1 MTLFL
6 IAVFVMLL
14 LLVAGLPIAFS
25 LAIVGVFGFAL
36 VRGLEPALIMI
47 GQVGIDSSTNYSF
60 SVLPLFVLMGNI
72 IGRTSIAEDL
82 YAAVNT
88 LLGHRRGGL
97 AMATV
102 GACGGFAAI
111 SGSSYACAATM
122 TGIAVPAMRKHNY
135 EAGFAAAS
143 VAVGGTLGVLI
154 PPSIGMVF
162 YSLITGVSL
171 GQLMI
176 AGILPGMLTIAL
188 YVVAISILTR
198 VRPSAGPPGNRFSW
212 RDRARAI
219 AKIWPMFVLF
229 VAIIGGIYV
238 GLFTAMEAAGVG
250 AASALLMAVLRRAL
264 SVTVFRSVLTDTIK
278 TTANLYMVFFGAL
291 LFANFVTIVGVP
303 ATLTDWISSA
313 NYTPLGVLAVTLL
326 IYLALGCI
334 LESSSLLLLTLPVF
348 FPVLTSVGYDP
359 VWFGIFVIVVAEIGL
374 ITPPIGMNVY
384 VVSSMLPDVPPNR
397 IFAGLWPFLAADVIR
412 VALLI
417 AFPVIVL
424 LLPNLM

>member
-1 MTLFL
+1 MTLFF
-6 IAVFVMLL
+6 IAVIVMLL

-25 LAIVGVFGFAL
+25 LAIVGVCGFAL

-122 TGIAVPAMRKHNY
+122 TGIAVPAMRQHNY

-176 AGILPGMLTIAL
+176 AGILPGILTIAL
-188 YVVAISILTR
+188 YVAAISILTR
-198 VRPSAGPPGNRFSW
+198 IRPGAGPPGDKFSW
-212 RDRARAI
+212 GDR
-219 AKIWPMFVLF
+219 
-229 VAIIGGIYV
+229 
-238 GLFTAMEAAGVG
+238 
-250 AASALLMAVLRRAL
+250 
-264 SVTVFRSVLTDTIK
+264 
-278 TTANLYMVFFGAL
+278 
-291 LFANFVTIVGVP
+291 
-303 ATLTDWISSA
+303 
-313 NYTPLGVLAVTLL
+313 
-326 IYLALGCI
+326 
-334 LESSSLLLLTLPVF
+334 
-348 FPVLTSVGYDP
+348 
-359 VWFGIFVIVVAEIGL
+359 
-374 ITPPIGMNVY
+374 
-384 VVSSMLPDVPPNR
+384 
-397 IFAGLWPFLAADVIR
+397 
-412 VALLI
+412 
-417 AFPVIVL
+417 
-424 LLPNLM
+424 